1 MKTALTIAG
10 LALAVS
16 GLAGC
21 GGDDDSDAGGLPRD
35 ASSDDFCSAFTTFA
49 KDIEEFAVDADA
61 SAAVEAMQGFSDDIR
76 EVGVPESASDED
88 AEGLEVT
95 LDAIDD
101 LDSDASIEEISSL
114 DEDFSEAEKEK
125 ADAFGDYLEEE
136 CGDIE

>member
-21 GGDDDSDAGGLPRD
+21 GDDDSDAGGLPRD
-35 ASSDDFCSAFTTFA
+35 ASSDDFCSAFRTFA
-49 KDIEEFAVDADA
+49 ADIEEFALDADG

-76 EVGVPESASDED
+76 EVGVPESATDEEV
-88 AEGLEVT
+88 EGLELT

-101 LDSDASIEEISSL
+101 LDEDASMEEVSSL
-114 DEDFSEAEKEK
+114 DEDFSEADSDK
-125 ADAFGDYLEEE
+125 AKAFGDYLDEE